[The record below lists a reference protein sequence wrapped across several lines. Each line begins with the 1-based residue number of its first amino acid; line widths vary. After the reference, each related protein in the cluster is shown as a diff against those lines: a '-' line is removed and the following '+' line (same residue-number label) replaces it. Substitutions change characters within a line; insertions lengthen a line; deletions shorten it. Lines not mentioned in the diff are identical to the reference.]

1 MYLPGGSLEAS
12 GIVIIEIKVQITTF
26 SLFFHKTIHKSV
38 EIKDTVSSKSFA
50 FMLAKNW

>member
-1 MYLPGGSLEAS
+1 MYLPGGSLKAS
-12 GIVIIEIKVQITTF
+12 GIIIVGIKVQITTF

-38 EIKDTVSSKSFA
+38 EIKDSVSSNSSA